1 MKNVEQEC
9 KLTTSLHY
17 NEQLKKMTITL
28 ERLEFGK
35 VRLWRVRVEKYISNI
50 CSLSQTLTVLS
61 VDILR

>member
-1 MKNVEQEC
+1 MKNVEEEC

-17 NEQLKKMTITL
+17 NQQLRKMTITL
-28 ERLEFGK
+28 ERLESGK
-35 VRLWRVRVEKYISNI
+35 VRVWRARVEKYISNS